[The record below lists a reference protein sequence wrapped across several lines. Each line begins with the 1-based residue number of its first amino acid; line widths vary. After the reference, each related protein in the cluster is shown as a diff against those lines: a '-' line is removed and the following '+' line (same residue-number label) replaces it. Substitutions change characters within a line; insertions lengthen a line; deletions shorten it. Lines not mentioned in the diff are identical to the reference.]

1 MKKNLPL
8 LVPVLLLFASCSRFQ
23 YATISSPDIHTN
35 DKMEFTTENDS
46 FRLVYNFNGENAPIN
61 ITVQN
66 KMSVPVY
73 IDWQKSAL
81 IVEDK
86 AISYVPGEVPIQ
98 GSFHGSSWNT
108 SITRGSGVSSS
119 SGTIAGTVG
128 VPQQIAFLPPGSYVS
143 KAPMGVTNRFIESVP
158 DTAWHKVKL
167 IDPYGIPV
175 PVKRAAFTE
184 ESSPLRFK
192 SYLTVMIGAEK
203 AQPVVFENSFYI
215 NELITSNQPLE
226 SVLPTQVYQG
236 NRYYVK
242 EATGFSAAATG
253 FGVIA
258 GVAAIAALSAQA
270 SHTSGAA
277 AQ

>member
-1 MKKNLPL
+1 MKKNLLL
-8 LVPVLLLFASCSRFQ
+8 LVPVLLLLASCSRFQ
-23 YATISSPDIHTN
+23 YATINSTDIKTN
-35 DKMEFTTENDS
+35 DKMEFTAENDS

-66 KMSVPVY
+66 KMNVPVY

-86 AISYVPGEVPIQ
+86 AISYVPSEVPIQ
-98 GSFHGSSWNT
+98 GSFHGSTWSTNT
-108 SITRGSGVSSS
+108 SRGSSLGSS
-119 SGTIAGTVG
+119 SGHIYARAE
-128 VPQQIAFLPPGSYVS
+128 VPQQIAFLPPGSYVT

-158 DTAWHKVKL
+158 DTAWHKIKL
-167 IDPYGIPV
+167 TDPYGITV
-175 PVKRAAFTE
+175 PVKRAAFTQ

-192 SYLTVMIGAEK
+192 SYLTVMIGAEQAK
-203 AQPVVFENSFYI
+203 PVVFENSFYI
-215 NELITSNQPLE
+215 NELITANQPLDG
-226 SVLPTQVYQG
+226 VLLTQAYEG

-242 EATGFSAAATG
+242 EATGFAAAATG

-258 GVAAIAALSAQA
+258 GVAAIAALSAQTN
-270 SHTSGAA
+270 HGAGGS